1 MQARCASR
9 GQFLP
14 HRTFQ
19 PCCCP
24 PDPFGLRLGCALTT
38 VVPVVSRSHDCD
50 MRGATAHFPDRRSSQ
65 LVKPIESFA
74 LSLSSAG
81 LRGLDKV
88 DTSVPYPYPVSLFT
102 KGHLNWRRGTALCG
116 YGTGPVSL
124 KGLTSGCTG
133 DHGSCA
139 PNWSV

>member
-50 MRGATAHFPDRRSSQ
+50 MRGATSHFPDRRSSQ

-81 LRGLDKV
+81 LRSLDKLAAAM
-88 DTSVPYPYPVSLFT
+88 PYAQAYGAVIASHVS
-102 KGHLNWRRGTALCG
+102 
-116 YGTGPVSL
+116 
-124 KGLTSGCTG
+124 
-133 DHGSCA
+133 
-139 PNWSV
+139 

>member
-50 MRGATAHFPDRRSSQ
+50 MRGATGHFPDRRSSQ

-74 LSLSSAG
+74 LSLSSADVTCG
-81 LRGLDKV
+81 VKV
-88 DTSVPYPYPVSLFT
+88 ETSVPYPSPLIPF
-102 KGHLNWRRGTALCG
+102 
-116 YGTGPVSL
+116 P
-124 KGLTSGCTG
+124 
-133 DHGSCA
+133 
-139 PNWSV
+139 